1 MARPTHNIVAT
12 LGEYTATD
20 GTTKKRYQTCGV
32 AFTDVQGRVSLKLAV
47 LPIAKEW
54 SGWFS
59 LYPIEE
65 NRATTPPGQR
75 RESPPPAQDHVDT
88 GEDDDIPF

>member
-12 LGEYTATD
+12 LGEYTAND

-32 AFTDVQGRVSLKLAV
+32 AFTDESGRVSLKLAV
-47 LPIAKEW
+47 LPVAKEW
-54 SGWFS
+54 SGWLS
-59 LYPIEE
+59 LYPIDKE
-65 NRATTPPGQR
+65 ASPSSPPPQR
-75 RESPPPAQDHVDT
+75 REPPPVHDHVDT